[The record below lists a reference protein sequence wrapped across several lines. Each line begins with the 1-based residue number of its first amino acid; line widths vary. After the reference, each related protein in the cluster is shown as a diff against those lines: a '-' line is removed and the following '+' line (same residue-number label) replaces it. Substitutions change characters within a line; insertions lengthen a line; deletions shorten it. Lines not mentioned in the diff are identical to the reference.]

1 MVKKLLI
8 LALLLPSMAHARYS
22 ATIEWIA
29 PDAYEDGTPL
39 APEEILSFDIL
50 YGTASG
56 DYTNSVTV
64 SGTAREY
71 TISNLASG
79 TWYFVATVTT
89 VELETSVIS
98 NEVSRKFTR
107 GKPKKFTIRFK

>member
-1 MVKKLLI
+1 VRALLV
-8 LALLLPSMAHARYS
+8 ALLLLPIAAHARYS

-29 PDAYEDGTPL
+29 PTAYEDGTPL
-39 APEEILSFDIL
+39 APEEILSFDL
-50 YGTASG
+50 MYGTESG
-56 DYTNSVTV
+56 NYTNSVTV
-64 SGTAREY
+64 SGDAREY

-98 NEVSRKFTR
+98 NEVMRKFTR

>member
-1 MVKKLLI
+1 V
-8 LALLLPSMAHARYS
+8 AFARYS

-29 PDAYEDGTPL
+29 PTSYEDGTPL
-39 APEEILSFDIL
+39 APEEILSFEL
-50 YGTASG
+50 MYGTESG
-56 DYTNSVTV
+56 NYTNSVTV
-64 SGTAREY
+64 SGDAREF
-71 TISNLASG
+71 TVSNLASG

-107 GKPKKFTIRFK
+107 GKPKKLTVQLK

>member
-1 MVKKLLI
+1 MRALLV
-8 LALLLPSMAHARYS
+8 ALLLLPIAAHARYS

-29 PDAYEDGTPL
+29 PTSYEDGTPL
-39 APEEILSFDIL
+39 APEEILSFEL
-50 YGTASG
+50 MYGTESG
-56 DYTNSVTV
+56 NYTNSVTV
-64 SGTAREY
+64 SGDAREF
-71 TISNLASG
+71 TVSNLASG

-107 GKPKKFTIRFK
+107 GKPKKLTVQLK

>member
-1 MVKKLLI
+1 VRALLV
-8 LALLLPSMAHARYS
+8 ALLLLPIAAHARYS

-29 PDAYEDGTPL
+29 PTSYEDGTPL
-39 APEEILSFDIL
+39 APEEILSFEL
-50 YGTASG
+50 MYGTESG
-56 DYTNSVTV
+56 NYTNSVTV
-64 SGTAREY
+64 SGDAREF
-71 TISNLASG
+71 TVSNLASG

-107 GKPKKFTIRFK
+107 GKPKKLTVRLK